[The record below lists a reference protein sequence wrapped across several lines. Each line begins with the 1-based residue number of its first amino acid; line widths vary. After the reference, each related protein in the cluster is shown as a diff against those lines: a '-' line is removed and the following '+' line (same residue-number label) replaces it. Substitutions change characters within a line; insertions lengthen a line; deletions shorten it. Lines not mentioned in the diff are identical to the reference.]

1 MDGNVVQVLEYYS
14 KCYNTLLEK
23 RLEQAE
29 LERMEEGSLKVRN
42 GEKDM

>member
-1 MDGNVVQVLEYYS
+1 VVQVLEYYS